1 MSAPTVNRNVH
12 NSIITAI
19 QLNEMIA
26 AAYTAARDRAS
37 IRYCNGILKN
47 WFNSGYKKVEDIVG
61 YGAKPEKVSEED
73 FLLGDIAQ
81 LGLFE

>member
-1 MSAPTVNRNVH
+1 M
-12 NSIITAI
+12 
-19 QLNEMIA
+19 
-26 AAYTAARDRAS
+26 
-37 IRYCNGILKN
+37 RYCNGILKN